1 MRIKIRGSGI
11 NHFPGMLFCFLLV
24 LFQNDICTVLCM
36 ETELTLFA
44 VALVARTNKA
54 IRGNQVGV
62 FAVIVPRDRQIK
74 LVFGLVFV
82 PCGKN
87 DFEVV
92 RHNAQRIALFYN
104 VVLLRESHKGNFG
117 VSLCN
122 RAKRVQIFDGKNI
135 PIYLPPEQLEVVFP
149 DKIARSIDKFIV
161 PMLNHQQLGVVSVC
175 VLDVGAQ
182 FPQLIHVASL
192 AVTRSIF
199 WASYAAQNGKVTN
212 VCAQLLV
219 ASGKRKVVYSHN

>member
-1 MRIKIRGSGI
+1 MRIKIRGGGI
-11 NHFPGMLFCFLLV
+11 YHLPGMLFYFLLV
-24 LFQNDICTVLCM
+24 LFQDDVCTVLCM
-36 ETELTLFA
+36 ETDLTLFA

-62 FAVIVPRDRQIK
+62 FAVIIPRNRQVK
-74 LVFGLVFV
+74 LVFGLVLV

-117 VSLCN
+117 ISLCN
-122 RAKRVQIFDGKNI
+122 RAKRVQIFDGKHI
-135 PIYLPPEQLEVVFP
+135 SIYLEPEQLEVVFP
-149 DKIARSIDKFIV
+149 DEIARSIDKFII

-175 VLDVGAQ
+175 VLDVRTQ
-182 FPQLIHVASL
+182 LPQLAHIA
-192 AVTRSIF
+192 IF
-199 WASYAAQNGKVTN
+199 PAWYVLWASYAAQSGKVTN